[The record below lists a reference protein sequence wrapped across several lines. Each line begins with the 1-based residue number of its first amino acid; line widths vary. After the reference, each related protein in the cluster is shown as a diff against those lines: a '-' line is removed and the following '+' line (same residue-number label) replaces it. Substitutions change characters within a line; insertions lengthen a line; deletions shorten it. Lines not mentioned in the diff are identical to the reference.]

1 MAADAITTLVYRQ
14 ASITSLDGR
23 SFDLTGKITEF
34 NYYEDILKQSVT
46 ADMEITSSFSYV
58 NQLPIR
64 GGEKVIISLETA
76 FGVVEFGTEGSPDNA
91 LYVYKVSGHNT
102 ERMIEECKIHLT
114 TLERF
119 SNESTRCMKKYN
131 FQGIDVHVKDILEN
145 TLKTKKDIKV
155 EPTANSYTFIGN
167 SKKPFYTLTW
177 LGSKSISQVAE
188 KSGVSGEGKE
198 GLNKGTA
205 GFLFYENYSGYHFR
219 SIDSLVANTQV
230 QDNKSDIEPKF
241 KYFYTGKI
249 IENANLKNNV
259 TIMRYN
265 SIKNIDLRNA
275 LKIGMYCNQFYYYNT
290 QSNELSLY
298 NYKLKDEIKNATKL
312 GSEESITVNSE
323 FAGTPTRSMF
333 RTSDHGTLNPDGSLT
348 ESQSDSGGDAIL
360 AKSVSRINL
369 LFTQGLNILV
379 PLNVKLK
386 VGDLIYCEF
395 PKIEG
400 GQSTDID
407 EQMSGN
413 YVIREVHHQFLPNKN
428 KSSLLL
434 MRDSYGLFA
443 PELLD
448 QTL

>member
-1 MAADAITTLVYRQ
+1 MAADAVTTLVYRQ

-46 ADMEITSSFSYV
+46 ADMEIVSSFSYV

-76 FGVVEFGTEGSPDNA
+76 FGVVQFGTKESPDNA
-91 LYVYKVSGHNT
+91 LYVYKVSDHNT

-119 SNESTRCMKKYN
+119 SNESTRCQKKYK
-131 FQGIDVHVKDILEN
+131 FQGISQHVEDILEN
-145 TLKTKKDIKV
+145 TLQTKKDIKV

-177 LGSKSISQVAE
+177 LGSKAISRVAE
-188 KSGVSGEGKE
+188 KSGVSGEGKNAE
-198 GLNKGTA
+198 NKGTA
-205 GFLFYENYSGYHFR
+205 GFLFYENYDGYHFR

-230 QDNKSDIEPKF
+230 QEGKSDIEPKF

-249 IENANLKNNV
+249 IENANLKNNI

-265 SIKNIDLRNA
+265 SIKNIDLRSA
-275 LKIGMYCNQFYYYNT
+275 LKIGMYCNQFYYYDIR
-290 QSNELSLY
+290 SNELSLY

-312 GSEESITVNSE
+312 GSEESITVDSE

-333 RTSDHGTLNPDGSLT
+333 RTSDHGVLNPSGSLT

-369 LFTQGLNILV
+369 LFTQGLNILI

-400 GQSTDID
+400 GKSTDID